1 MRRPSCRENAS
12 DDCDLFSVHNS
23 CVLERSVFRSP
34 RSLMGS
40 LWVVPAII
48 NEYLKYCGWCGGGR
62 ALGGGIYKDF
72 KVAENIF
79 GF

>member
-1 MRRPSCRENAS
+1 
-12 DDCDLFSVHNS
+12 
-23 CVLERSVFRSP
+23 
-34 RSLMGS
+34 MGS

-72 KVAENIF
+72 KVAKNIF
-79 GF
+79 VF

>member
-23 CVLERSVFRSP
+23 CVLERSMFRSP

-40 LWVVPAII
+40 LWVVPAIR
-48 NEYLKYCGWCGGGR
+48 NKCLKYCDWCDGGKS
-62 ALGGGIYKDF
+62 LGGGINKDF

-79 GF
+79 VF